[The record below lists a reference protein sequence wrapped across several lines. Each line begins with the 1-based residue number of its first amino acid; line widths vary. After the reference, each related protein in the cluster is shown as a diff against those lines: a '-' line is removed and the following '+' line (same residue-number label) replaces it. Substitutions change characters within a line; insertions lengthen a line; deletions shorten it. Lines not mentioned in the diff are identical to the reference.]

1 MLKRVVKWAKT
12 QTIFQPWTKHFIII
26 VIIIIIIIIIVVVV
40 VVVVLLCCV
49 WFFLLCEGNCSLFK
63 LLPILPTFRGNFA
76 GEPSDA

>member
-26 VIIIIIIIIIVVVV
+26 IIVVVV
-40 VVVVLLCCV
+40 VVVVLCV
-49 WFFLLCEGNCSLFK
+49 VFLLCEGNCSLFK
-63 LLPILPTFRGNFA
+63 LLPILPTCRGNFA

>member
-1 MLKRVVKWAKT
+1 MGKNSNYFPAMDETL
-12 QTIFQPWTKHFIII
+12 II
-26 VIIIIIIIIIVVVV
+26 VV

-63 LLPILPTFRGNFA
+63 LLPILPTCRGNFA